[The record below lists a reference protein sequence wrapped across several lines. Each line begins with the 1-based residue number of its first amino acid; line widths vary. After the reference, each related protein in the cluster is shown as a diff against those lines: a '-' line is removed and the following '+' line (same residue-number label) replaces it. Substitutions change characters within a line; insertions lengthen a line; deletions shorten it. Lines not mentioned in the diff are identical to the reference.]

1 MVNYTGADSCPKCGS
16 KELGRGKQSGHAL
29 MSSIDKISFG
39 SPIEYVICT
48 DCGYIIEGYVT
59 KPEKFTVKFKD

>member
-1 MVNYTGADSCPKCGS
+1 MENKTNQCPKCGS
-16 KELGRGKQSGHAL
+16 TELGRGKHSNYAT
-29 MSSIDKISFG
+29 MSTVDKMSFG

-59 KPEKFTVKFKD
+59 KPEKFKPY